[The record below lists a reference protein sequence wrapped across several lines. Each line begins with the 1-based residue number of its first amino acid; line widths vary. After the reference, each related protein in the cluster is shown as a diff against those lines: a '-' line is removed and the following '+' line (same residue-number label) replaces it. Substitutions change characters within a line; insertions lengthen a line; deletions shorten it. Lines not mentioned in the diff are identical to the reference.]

1 MVTNPGEVSQLL
13 GRIKDGDRSAED
25 RLFALL
31 YSDLRRMAAYQLKRE
46 RSDHTLQ
53 PTALVHEVYVKVF
66 GQTPPEAR
74 TRGHFMALVAQVMR
88 RFLVDHARTKQAEKR
103 GGRQEVLSPERF
115 DRAFVYDTRHS
126 DEFLAVHE
134 ALERL
139 REWAPRQSQI
149 VEMRYFGGMSE
160 EEIAEH
166 LNVSSRT
173 VKRDWAM
180 ARAWLHA
187 ELSA

>member
-13 GRIKDGDRSAED
+13 GRIKDGDRSAEE

-31 YSDLRRMAAYQLKRE
+31 YTDLRRMAAYQLRRE
-46 RSDHTLQ
+46 RSNHTLQ

-66 GQTPPEAR
+66 GQAPPEAR

-88 RFLVDHARTKQAEKR
+88 RFLVDHARTKRAEKR
-103 GGRQEVLSPERF
+103 GGRQEVLSL
-115 DRAFVYDTRHS
+115 DQAFVYDTRHS
-126 DEFLAVHE
+126 EEFLAVHE

-149 VEMRYFGGMSE
+149 VEMRYFGGMEE
-160 EEIAEH
+160 EEIAEY

>member
-1 MVTNPGEVSQLL
+1 MVTSPGEVSQLL
-13 GRIKDGDRSAED
+13 GRIKDGDRSAEE

-31 YSDLRRMAAYQLKRE
+31 YTDLRRMAAYQLRRE

-66 GQTPPEAR
+66 GQAPPEAR

-88 RFLVDHARTKQAEKR
+88 RFLVDHARTKRAEKR
-103 GGRQEVLSPERF
+103 GGRQETLSL
-115 DRAFVYDTRHS
+115 DREFVYDTRHS

-139 REWAPRQSQI
+139 REWAPRQNQI

-160 EEIAEH
+160 EEIAEY
-166 LNVSSRT
+166 LNISSRT

>member
-13 GRIKDGDRSAED
+13 GRIKDGDRSAEE

-31 YSDLRRMAAYQLKRE
+31 YTDLRRMAAYQLRRE

-66 GQTPPEAR
+66 GQAPPEAR

-88 RFLVDHARTKQAEKR
+88 RFLVDHARTKRAEKR
-103 GGRQEVLSPERF
+103 GGRQEALSL
-115 DRAFVYDTRHS
+115 DQVFVYDTRHS
-126 DEFLAVHE
+126 EEFLAVHE

-149 VEMRYFGGMSE
+149 VELRYFGGMSE
-160 EEIAEH
+160 EEIAEY